1 MELTITM
8 LTGQSVTLTVNP
20 QETVGYLKQVV
31 QQKLQVPVQKQRL
44 LFDNGQRTDLNDDL
58 RPVGSYGLH
67 SGSRLS
73 LLVIEP
79 APVQVF
85 EPAPVQV
92 FLRNEKNVLTTY
104 EITPEETVSDFKRR
118 VKAREGVPESQQRL
132 VYQGTEM
139 SNDKAKLSDYNV
151 KALGTIELLMRLR
164 GGN

>member
-8 LTGQSVTLTVNP
+8 LNGQSVRLTVNP
-20 QETVGYLKQVV
+20 QETVGCLKQVIE
-31 QQKLQVPVQKQRL
+31 QKMKVPVQRQRL
-44 LFDNGQRTDLNDDL
+44 LFDNGQRTDLSDDL
-58 RPVGSYGLH
+58 RSVGSYGLH
-67 SGSRLS
+67 SGSTLS
-73 LLVIEP
+73 LLVI
-79 APVQVF
+79 

-104 EITPEETVSDFKRR
+104 DITPEETVSDFKHR

-139 SNDKAKLSDYNV
+139 SNDKAKLADYNV